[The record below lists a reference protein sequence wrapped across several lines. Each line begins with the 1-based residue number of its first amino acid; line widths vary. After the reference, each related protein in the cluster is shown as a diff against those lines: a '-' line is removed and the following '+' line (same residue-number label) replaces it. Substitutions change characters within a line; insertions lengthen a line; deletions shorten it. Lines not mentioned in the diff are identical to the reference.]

1 MRKERELIQKII
13 DKLDANTPEDVRV
26 IAEKEQFDERA
37 NNMIAVGITNVS
49 PFHSEAPEVP
59 DYNFTVRILIDSF
72 IKEDREGYNHDQI
85 VETVEEYL
93 ETYLNDQTRLSEI
106 FDDIPIVAMF
116 MANEDNSSNEQ
127 SNQTM
132 ITLQIVGSYPD

>member
-1 MRKERELIQKII
+1 MREERELIQKLI
-13 DKLDANTPEDVRV
+13 DKLDAVTSDDVRV
-26 IAEKEQFDERA
+26 IAEKEQLEDRA
-37 NNMIAVGITNVS
+37 SNMIAVAVTNVS

-72 IKEDREGYNHDQI
+72 IKDDREGYKHDQI
-85 VETVEEYL
+85 VQTVEQYL
-93 ETYLNDQTRLSEI
+93 ETYLNDQSRLSQI

-116 MANEDNSSNEQ
+116 MMSEDNNSTEE

-132 ITLQIVGSYPD
+132 ISLQIVGSY